1 MPKKN
6 LLPVIFLV
14 ALVAVY
20 VIYFTDWFKPHR
32 IHIFHTVREVRY
44 RQAAGQPERSLIFG
58 VDPRDIRLT
67 EIKVV
72 PLLDFEKNPQ
82 TLPVWHLVSDSNSV
96 PVRQI
101 VYGQRIRGM
110 RPVVGGEQAGELDTN
125 LDYRIFITAGRNT
138 GQHDFRLGNT
148 PSQTEQN
155 ENP

>member
-1 MPKKN
+1 
-6 LLPVIFLV
+6 
-14 ALVAVY
+14 
-20 VIYFTDWFKPHR
+20 
-32 IHIFHTVREVRY
+32 
-44 RQAAGQPERSLIFG
+44 LIFG

-72 PLLDFEKNPQ
+72 PLLEFEKNPQ

-96 PVRQI
+96 PVRQF

-125 LDYRIFITAGRNT
+125 LDYRIFITAGRST

-148 PSQTEQN
+148 PAQTEQN